1 MTSTV
6 ENKSEIIR
14 QFQKHGQDTGSC
26 EVQIAL
32 LTTRIRQL
40 TEHFKSHRK
49 DHASRRGL
57 YMLIG
62 KRSKLLRYLRDNDET
77 KYRDVLQKLELRH

>member
-62 KRSKLLRYLRDNDET
+62 KRSKLLRYLRDNDEA

>member
-6 ENKSEIIR
+6 DPKSEIIR
-14 QFQKHGQDTGSC
+14 QFQKHEQDTGSC

-32 LTTRIRQL
+32 LSSRIRQL
-40 TEHFKSHRK
+40 TEHLKSHRK

-57 YMLIG
+57 LMLVG
-62 KRSKLLRYLRDNDET
+62 KRSTLLRYLRDNDDV
-77 KYRDVLQKLELRH
+77 KYRDVLKKLELRH

>member
-6 ENKSEIIR
+6 ETKSEIIR

-62 KRSKLLRYLRDNDET
+62 KRSKLLRYLRDNDEP

>member
-6 ENKSEIIR
+6 ETKSEIIR

>member
-6 ENKSEIIR
+6 ATKNEIIK
-14 QFQKHGQDTGSC
+14 QFQKHGGDTGSC

-32 LTTRIRQL
+32 LSTRIRQL
-40 TEHFKSHRK
+40 TEHLKSHRK

-57 YMLIG
+57 LMLVG
-62 KRSKLLRYLRDNDET
+62 KRSTLLKYLRDNDEN
-77 KYRDVLQKLELRH
+77 KYREVVQRLELRR